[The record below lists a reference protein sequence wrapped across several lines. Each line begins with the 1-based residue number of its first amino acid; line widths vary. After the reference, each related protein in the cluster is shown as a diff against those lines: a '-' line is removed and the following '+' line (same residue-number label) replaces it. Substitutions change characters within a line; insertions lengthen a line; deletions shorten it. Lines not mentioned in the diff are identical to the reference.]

1 MKNTKIYLIK
11 YIILLIAGVSLIVYY
26 QIYKNEFW
34 VGMGIGFIMI
44 SAMRLVQLYR
54 YKTDKNYAKNLS
66 IKYGDERN
74 KYVAEKARSIT
85 FTYCALASAV
95 AVIILRI
102 AGFLEIST
110 VLGLVICV
118 QLIMYL
124 ITYHILCKKL

>member
-85 FTYCALASAV
+85 FTYSVLASAV
-95 AVIILRI
+95 AIIILRI

>member
-1 MKNTKIYLIK
+1 MKNIKIRVFS
-11 YIILLIAGVSLIVYY
+11 YIFLLIVGVSLIIYFQV
-26 QIYKNEFW
+26 YKNEFW
-34 VGMGIGFIMI
+34 VGMAIGFIII
-44 SAMRLVQLYR
+44 SAMRLFQLYR
-54 YKTDKNYAKNLS
+54 YKKDESYAKVLN

-74 KYVAEKARSIT
+74 KYIAEKARSIT
-85 FTYCALASAV
+85 FTYSVLASAV
-95 AVIILRI
+95 AIIILRI